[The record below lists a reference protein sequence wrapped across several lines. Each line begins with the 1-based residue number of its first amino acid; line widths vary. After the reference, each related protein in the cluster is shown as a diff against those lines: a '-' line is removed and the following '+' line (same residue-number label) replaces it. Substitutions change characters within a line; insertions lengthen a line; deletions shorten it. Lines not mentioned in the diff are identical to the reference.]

1 MTLFRQLIIALV
13 VLFIV
18 LYAGNIAVSLHNNK
32 LLVLQQ
38 MQVHA
43 QDTATSLGLS
53 MTLAAQSQDIATLD
67 TMFNA
72 VSDSGYFQRI
82 YFTDL
87 RNNIVID
94 REFPVSIEGIPQ
106 WFVSAV
112 ELPAAIGKALVDSG
126 WTQLG
131 ELTVVS
137 HPGQAYQKL
146 WQTTT
151 TQLGWFALVTVV
163 VCIIAWF
170 ALSYLLVPLRR
181 VETQAEAIC
190 QRQFEVQEKLP
201 KTRELRRVVEAMNRM
216 SRHLKALFAEQL
228 LLINRLRELSTS
240 DDITGLSNRADFDAR
255 LKSFLSPE
263 TGPHSG
269 ILLIIRVGDL
279 KAVNDYAGRSEGNSL
294 LAAIAEKLKTQV
306 ASYPQALV
314 ARRQGAEFVVFV
326 PDIGEEEADE
336 IANKLFNKV
345 RSVKWS
351 HAEQCP
357 LCYKMGV
364 SFQALMTGPG
374 ELLTEADVALREAQK
389 RSGNNW
395 LRFTDVS
402 EGDAPILSKP
412 LHAWHEYLEDCLTN
426 KTLMLYYQPIF
437 ENDGASIR
445 GHEVYVRFPSDCEV
459 ISAGMVVPIAERL
472 GLMPRLD
479 LLMLEKLSELHNS
492 QTFVGK
498 MVVNLSLMSLQD
510 AGFMASLGAWLD
522 ANQKLASRLVVE
534 VAEYA
539 MDVDP
544 TPIRQLQKV
553 LRERQA
559 ELGID
564 HFGLD
569 STAFGYIGSLALH
582 HIKVHRSFISKIEE
596 NSDNQFYVKS
606 LCQLAHN
613 SDIELWVEGVETKQE
628 VEKLQTLNVD
638 AIQGYL
644 LGKPAAK
651 PVEQT

>member
-1 MTLFRQLIIALV
+1 MTFFRQLILALL

-32 LLVLQQ
+32 LLVSQQ

-106 WFVSAV
+106 WFVSAI
-112 ELPAAIGKALVDSG
+112 ELPVPTGKALVGSG

-151 TQLGWFALVTVV
+151 TQLLWFALVTVL

-170 ALSYLLVPLRR
+170 CLSYLLIPLRR
-181 VETQAEAIC
+181 VERQAEAIC
-190 QRQFEVQEKLP
+190 QRQFEVQERLP

-216 SRHLKALFAEQL
+216 SRYLKALFTEQL
-228 LLINRLRELSTS
+228 VLINRLRELSTS
-240 DDITGLSNRADFDAR
+240 DDITGLSNRSDFDVR

-269 ILLIIRVGDL
+269 VLLIVRVLDL
-279 KAVNDYAGRSEGNSL
+279 KAVNDYAGRSEGNAL
-294 LAAIAEKLKTQV
+294 LAAIAEQLKAQL
-306 ASYPQALV
+306 AGYPQRLI
-314 ARRQGAEFVVFV
+314 ARRQGAEFVIFV
-326 PDIGEEEADE
+326 PDIGEDEADE
-336 IANKLFNKV
+336 IATKLFNKV
-345 RSVKWS
+345 RSVNWS

-357 LCYKMGV
+357 LSYKMGV
-364 SFQALMTGPG
+364 SFQALMTGSE

-389 RSGNNW
+389 RSGNHW

-402 EGDAPILSKP
+402 EGEAPILSKP
-412 LHAWHEYLEDCLTN
+412 LHAWHDYLQNCITN

-437 ENDGASIR
+437 QADGVSIK

-472 GLMPRLD
+472 GLMPKLD
-479 LLMLEKLSELHNS
+479 LLMLEKLADLFKS
-492 QTFVGK
+492 QTLVGK
-498 MVVNLSLMSLQD
+498 MVVNLSLMSLQNED
-510 AGFMASLGAWLD
+510 FMASLAIWLSD
-522 ANQKLASRLVVE
+522 NQSLASQLVVE

-544 TPIRQLQKV
+544 TPIRDLQQV
-553 LRERQA
+553 LRKQNA

-569 STAFGYIGSLALH
+569 STAFGYLGSLALH
-582 HIKVHRSFISKIEE
+582 HIKVHRSFISKIETNE
-596 NSDNQFYVKS
+596 DNQFYIRS

-628 VEKLQTLNVD
+628 VEKLRTLSVD
-638 AIQGYL
+638 AIQGYF

-651 PVEQT
+651 PVEEA